1 MAILIIIFLAI
12 STIFYVLVIDYND
25 NNNNISI
32 DTQPPVIQNITGS
45 FFVNVGD
52 TATIFIDFFDNRGVV
67 EAKLFYK
74 KSSDKNWSS
83 KNILEGSAD
92 IKIPLNSDESWYY
105 YVIINDK
112 SGNGPVGEPSI
123 DGSKFYTI
131 TVIDDKKDISHK
143 VFIEEGTASWC
154 SSCPDT
160 AKIIQNIF
168 DFDNPSFYYINLVQ
182 DKNNKANDRLY
193 DDYNIYGFPTVFF
206 DGGYE
211 TCCIDIMTEN
221 RNEDLFKQKIS
232 KVAIR
237 EVPRVYLNLKTTWN
251 EELKELTT
259 IVDVENYEIN
269 SYSGTLKIYITE
281 IVSRWSDWDGNPYHF
296 GFLDYAIN
304 KDFSIS
310 GGEVVTFSN
319 KWNPADK
326 GFSNIYPENLWVIAV
341 LFNSESSDKYSD
353 PPNNEYKFKAHYADA
368 SIGSRVN
375 NGTLPPS
382 VGISFPK
389 EWRAYI
395 IDRELE
401 KLQFRNTI
409 LFGKT
414 SIKIIYEAESGVEKV
429 EFIVKGKFSEKTI
442 TVTQE
447 PFEWKWKSLAFGKYT
462 ITVKLYDKEGRIATD
477 SIEVFAFIL

>member
-182 DKNNKANDRLY
+182 DKSNSGKL
-193 DDYNIYGFPTVFF
+193 
-206 DGGYE
+206 
-211 TCCIDIMTEN
+211 
-221 RNEDLFKQKIS
+221 
-232 KVAIR
+232 
-237 EVPRVYLNLKTTWN
+237 WN
-251 EELKELTT
+251 
-259 IVDVENYEIN
+259 
-269 SYSGTLKIYITE
+269 
-281 IVSRWSDWDGNPYHF
+281 
-296 GFLDYAIN
+296 YAIVHARNPERAQLYAN
-304 KDFSIS
+304 KLEKVLGKEPYYIMSIS
-310 GGEVVTFSN
+310 PVVGVHN
-319 KWNPADK
+319 GPGAC
-326 GFSNIYPENLWVIAV
+326 AV
-341 LFNSESSDKYSD
+341 GL
-353 PPNNEYKFKAHYADA
+353 
-368 SIGSRVN
+368 
-375 NGTLPPS
+375 L
-382 VGISFPK
+382 
-389 EWRAYI
+389 
-395 IDRELE
+395 
-401 KLQFRNTI
+401 
-409 LFGKT
+409 
-414 SIKIIYEAESGVEKV
+414 VEK
-429 EFIVKGKFSEKTI
+429 E
-442 TVTQE
+442 
-447 PFEWKWKSLAFGKYT
+447 
-462 ITVKLYDKEGRIATD
+462 
-477 SIEVFAFIL
+477 